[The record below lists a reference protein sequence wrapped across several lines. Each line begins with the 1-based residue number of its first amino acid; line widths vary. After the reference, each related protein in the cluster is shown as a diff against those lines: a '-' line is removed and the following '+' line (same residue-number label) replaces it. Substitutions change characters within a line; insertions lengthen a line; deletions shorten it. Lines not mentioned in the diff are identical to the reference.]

1 MRFLF
6 IVFLSVLTLPSV
18 AWAYIDPNTGG
29 MIFQM
34 LAPILAAIAGAW
46 VMAKDYIKRIFFR
59 LIGREARVEGEP
71 QAPASNER
79 K

>member
-1 MRFLF
+1 MRFFVL
-6 IVFLSVLTLPSV
+6 FLSVLAVPSV

-46 VMAKDYIKRIFFR
+46 IMARDYIKRIFFR
-59 LIGREARVEGEP
+59 LIGR
-71 QAPASNER
+71 APKADSQDPAAAPNDR

>member
-1 MRFLF
+1 MRFFF
-6 IVFLSVLTLPSV
+6 IMFLSTLALPSV

-46 VMAKDYIKRIFFR
+46 IMAKDYIKRTFFR
-59 LIGREARVEGEP
+59 LIGREPKAESEQ
-71 QAPASNER
+71 QAPVSHD